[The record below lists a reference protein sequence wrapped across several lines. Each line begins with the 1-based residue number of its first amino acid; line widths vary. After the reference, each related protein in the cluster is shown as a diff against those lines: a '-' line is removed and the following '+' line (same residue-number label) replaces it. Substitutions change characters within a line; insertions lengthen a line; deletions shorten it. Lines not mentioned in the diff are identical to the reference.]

1 MEKTMGH
8 RHTTRLALT
17 LLLAASF
24 LLSAGVAQASKQAL
38 VDITFKNTFFAAGYD
53 FTIRSGGAWVT
64 VNTTTTPTP
73 TVKWPAGVLAGTKS
87 FTTSG
92 YYTPFSSVM
101 ETYMIKAG
109 TLAKSHGG
117 AAPSGGST
125 LVPTAGAT
133 NVCFASNAP
142 HAPGPP
148 ALPGSCFP
156 RVGTGHR
163 APGAK
168 KYGGTVR
175 MLRDTDT
182 IATFV
187 GSPSGLSLNN
197 LHLGYSSALTGSPSA
212 VGEYGVRIS
221 GTITNTIL
229 GTPRQVQGIET
240 GAPFTTGTATV
251 MGGAYATQIT
261 ATGGHAF
268 NTANLTGTISMVKP
282 VLFNAFT
289 RLSNGSYG
297 GVANPG
303 VHSIRSMSITF
314 LPEPGA
320 TLLLGC
326 GALGL
331 IGIAALRRR

>member
-1 MEKTMGH
+1 MERK
-8 RHTTRLALT
+8 
-17 LLLAASF
+17 
-24 LLSAGVAQASKQAL
+24 SK
-38 VDITFKNTFFAAGYD
+38 
-53 FTIRSGGAWVT
+53 IR
-64 VNTTTTPTP
+64 
-73 TVKWPAGVLAGTKS
+73 AGVLAAIG
-87 FTTSG
+87 
-92 YYTPFSSVM
+92 
-101 ETYMIKAG
+101 
-109 TLAKSHGG
+109 
-117 AAPSGGST
+117 
-125 LVPTAGAT
+125 AGAVALVIAGKPAVST
-133 NVCFASNAP
+133 NPAP
-142 HAPGPP
+142 ATM
-148 ALPGSCFP
+148 AD
-156 RVGTGHR
+156 R
-163 APGAK
+163 APGYVRYVPDNLFAVSFRGANNGWAAGY
-168 KYGGTVR
+168 YGTLLQTTDGGKSWVRRPLKSNDLIRRVRFLNDREGWAVGHRGNIFHTEDGGSNWTVQHQVPDVY
-175 MLRDTDT
+175 LRDIAMVDSENGWAVGHKKTILRTTDGGRNWT
-182 IATFV
+182 PQTFAHTTQD
-187 GSPSGLSLNN
+187 PPRLNGVAAYDAMN
-197 LHLGYSSALTGSPSA
+197 AVA
-212 VGEYGVRIS
+212 VGEFGVRIS